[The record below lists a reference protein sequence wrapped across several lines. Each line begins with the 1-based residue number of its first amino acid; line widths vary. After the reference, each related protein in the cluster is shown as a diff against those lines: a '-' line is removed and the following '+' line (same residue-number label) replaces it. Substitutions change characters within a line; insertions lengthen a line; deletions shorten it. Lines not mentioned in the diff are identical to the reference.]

1 MTPRMQKISIAAALA
16 LAASACALVATQSSA
31 GQPAKHRPSAEP
43 PSTAAPPSRERSAP
57 VDPATA
63 ARESYAESRD
73 AIERARKALAKRLA
87 AAEGADARAGVLASA
102 REALLDAFEDQLF
115 PAWIGTAW
123 DYNGTSQKPG
133 EGKIACG
140 YFVTT
145 LLSHAGFE
153 VQRAKLAQQASEN
166 IVKTLADA
174 DSIWR
179 FRKGDEAAVIAKV
192 RELGDGLYVVGL
204 DNHTGFLLE
213 RGGSPTRFCHAS
225 YLEPVSVQCELAT
238 EAAAFASN
246 YHVVGRVTN
255 DATLTRWLEGDAFQ
269 TVAPR

>member
-1 MTPRMQKISIAAALA
+1 MMSPRMQKISVALGAIA
-16 LAASACALVATQSSA
+16 LAASACALVATRSSA
-31 GQPAKHRPSAEP
+31 GAPAKHRPSAEAT
-43 PSTAAPPSRERSAP
+43 STASAHPSP
-57 VDPATA
+57 VDPAVGARA
-63 ARESYAESRD
+63 AYADHRA
-73 AIERARKALAKRLA
+73 AIADARKALAKRLA
-87 AAEGADARAGVLASA
+87 NADEPTRARVLASA
-102 REALLDAFEDQLF
+102 RETLLDAFENALF

-133 EGKIACG
+133 EGHIACG

-145 LLSHAGFE
+145 LLSHAGFD

-174 DSIWR
+174 ESIWR

-192 RELGDGLYVVGL
+192 RELGEGLYVVGL

-213 RGGSPTRFCHAS
+213 RDGAPTRFCHAS
-225 YLEPVSVQCELAT
+225 YLEPVAVQCEVAI

-255 DATLTRWLEGDAFQ
+255 DATLTRWIEGAVFQ